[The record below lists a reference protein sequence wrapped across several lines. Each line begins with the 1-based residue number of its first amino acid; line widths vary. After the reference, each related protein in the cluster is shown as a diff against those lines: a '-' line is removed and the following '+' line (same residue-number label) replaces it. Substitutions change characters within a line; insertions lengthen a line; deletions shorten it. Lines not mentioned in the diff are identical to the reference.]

1 MNTSKISVDNVSYN
15 HDAKSVLRN
24 LNATFTPGTI
34 TSILGPTGSGKT
46 TLLRLI
52 AGLEA
57 PHSGQI
63 SIDGK
68 LVSQPKKILVPP
80 YKRNL
85 GFVFQDLAL
94 WPHFTVYNNISFGLE
109 ERKDKMAKNKV
120 MQILEEFGI
129 KDHAK
134 KYPHELSG
142 GQKQLVAI
150 ARSLI
155 LNPSIL
161 MLDEPVSNLDIK
173 LEVQIMEHLKKIQT
187 DKSLTMLWVMHN
199 HKLAIDHSHFIV
211 IINEGK
217 IEGQGT
223 KASILKTD
231 SQFIN
236 QFINY

>member
-1 MNTSKISVDNVSYN
+1 MSKVLIDNISYSHVG
-15 HDAKSVLRN
+15 KSVLKN
-24 LNATFTPGTI
+24 LDATFTAGTI

-52 AGLEA
+52 AGLEV
-57 PHSGQI
+57 PHTGQI
-63 SIDGK
+63 LIDGI
-68 LVSQPKKILVPP
+68 LVSKPKRILVPP
-80 YKRNL
+80 HQRNL

-94 WPHFTVYNNISFGLE
+94 WPHFTVYKNIAFGLE
-109 ERKDKMAKNKV
+109 EKKDKMAKDKV
-120 MQILEEFGI
+120 MQILEELGI
-129 KDHAK
+129 TDQSK

-161 MLDEPVSNLDIK
+161 MLDEPLSNLDIK
-173 LEVQIMEHLKKIQT
+173 LEITIIEHLKQIQA
-187 DKSLTMLWVMHN
+187 DKNLTMLWVMHN

-211 IINEGK
+211 VINEGK
-217 IEGQGT
+217 VEGKGT
-223 KASILKTD
+223 KANILKTD

>member
-1 MNTSKISVDNVSYN
+1 MRKVLIDNISYS
-15 HDAKSVLRN
+15 HDGKSVLKN
-24 LNATFTPGTI
+24 LDATFTSGTI

-52 AGLEA
+52 AGLEV
-57 PHSGQI
+57 PHAGQI
-63 SIDGK
+63 LIDEK

-80 YKRNL
+80 HQRNL

-94 WPHFTVYNNISFGLE
+94 WPHFTVYNNIAFGLE
-109 ERKDKMAKNKV
+109 ERKDKMAKDKV
-120 MQILEEFGI
+120 IHILEEFGI
-129 KDHAK
+129 SDQAK

-161 MLDEPVSNLDIK
+161 MLDEPVSNLDIQ
-173 LEVQIMEHLKKIQT
+173 LEIQIIEHLKKIQA
-187 DKSLTMLWVMHN
+187 DRSLTMLWVMHN
-199 HKLAIDHSHFIV
+199 HKLAIDHSHFLV
-211 IINEGK
+211 VINEGK
-217 IEGQGT
+217 VEGKGT
-223 KASILKTD
+223 KANILKTD

>member
-1 MNTSKISVDNVSYN
+1 MSKVLIKDISYN
-15 HDAKSVLRN
+15 NEGRCILKN
-24 LNATFTPGTI
+24 LSATFTSGMI

-63 SIDGK
+63 LIDGK
-68 LVSQPKKILVPP
+68 PVSQSKNILVPP
-80 YKRNL
+80 HQRNL
-85 GFVFQDLAL
+85 GFVFQNLAL
-94 WPHFTVYNNISFGLE
+94 WPHLTVYKNIAFGLE
-109 ERKDKMAKNKV
+109 ERRDKMTKAKV
-120 MQILEEFGI
+120 MQILEQFGI
-129 KDHAK
+129 TDHAK
-134 KYPHELSG
+134 KFPHELSG

-161 MLDEPVSNLDIK
+161 LLDEPLSNLDIK
-173 LEVQIMEHLKKIQT
+173 LEIKIMEHLKKIQAE
-187 DKSLTMLWVMHN
+187 KNLTMLWVMHN
-199 HKLAIDHSHFIV
+199 HKLAIDHSHFMV

-217 IEGQGT
+217 VEGQGT
-223 KASILKTD
+223 TEDILKTD

>member
-1 MNTSKISVDNVSYN
+1 MRMSKVLIDNISYS
-15 HDAKSVLRN
+15 HDRKSILKS
-24 LNATFTPGTI
+24 LDATFTSGAI

-52 AGLEA
+52 AGLET

-63 SIDGK
+63 LIDGK
-68 LVSQPKKILVPP
+68 LVSQTKRILVPP
-80 YKRNL
+80 HQRNV

-109 ERKDKMAKNKV
+109 ERKDEMARDKV

-129 KDHAK
+129 SDQAK

-161 MLDEPVSNLDIK
+161 LLDEPVSNLDIK
-173 LEVQIMEHLKKIQT
+173 LELKIIEHLKQIQA

-211 IINEGK
+211 VINDGK
-217 IEGQGT
+217 VEGQGT
-223 KASILKTD
+223 KETILKTD